1 MFNYMLIFVAIKF
14 IKIMTINKKSLFSSL
29 CVVVFISTTAA
40 AQTLPDGY
48 SADYQKTVAGA
59 EKEDHLVIY
68 STTDNKAAGPLLK
81 GFAARSPQIKVEY
94 NDMNSTELHNR
105 YISEQAAGGTR
116 GDVIWSSSMDTVL
129 KLASD
134 YAMPFASAE
143 IGNILKWVVW
153 QQKAYDTTYEPLVF
167 VYHKRLIKQDEVPS
181 NHDALAQLISN
192 QPDRFKNK
200 VTPYDI
206 EKSALGSMLS
216 VYDRKADPQYFANL
230 GRMAKGGLSVQSSTG
245 TMLERVSA
253 GKNLIGFTILGSYAE
268 TRAKDD
274 PSHGNAYPNDDTLI
288 LSRVMFNSNQ
298 AENGNA
304 AKVWL
309 DHMLSKEGQAI
320 LANQSDIP
328 SLRNDID
335 GENDVDGLTKR
346 LGKALRPIAVADS
359 LLTYL
364 AQDKR
369 LDHIKQWRAAAKES
383 TVLLAR
389 VARAHAVMPNERML
403 CPLCAEKG
411 HRYRALWS
419 C

>member
-1 MFNYMLIFVAIKF
+1 MD
-14 IKIMTINKKSLFSSL
+14 KKSLFSSL

-48 SADYQKTVAGA
+48 PADYQKTVAGA
-59 EKEDHLVIY
+59 EKEGRLVIY
-68 STTDNKAAGPLLK
+68 STTDTKAAGPLLK
-81 GFAARSPQIKVEY
+81 GFAARYPQIKVEY
-94 NDMNSTELHNR
+94 NDMNSTELYNR
-105 YISEQAAGGTR
+105 YISEQAAGGTS
-116 GDVIWSSSMDTVL
+116 GDVIWSSSMDTAL

-134 YAMPFASAE
+134 YAMPYASAE
-143 IGNILKWVVW
+143 IGNIPTWAVW
-153 QQKAYDTTYEPLVF
+153 QQKAYGTTYEPLVF
-167 VYHKRLIKQDEVPS
+167 VYNKRLIKQDEVPS
-181 NHDALAQLISN
+181 NHEALAQLISS

-200 VTPYDI
+200 VTTYDI
-206 EKSALGSMLS
+206 EKSALGFMLS

-245 TMLERVSA
+245 TMLERVSS
-253 GKNLIGFTILGSYAE
+253 GENLIGFNILGSYAE

-274 PSHGNAYPNDDTLI
+274 PSLGIAYPNDYTLV
-288 LSRVMFNSNQ
+288 LSRVMFISNQ

-309 DHMLSKEGQAI
+309 DYVLSKEGQAI

-346 LGKALRPIAVADS
+346 LGKALRPIAVDDG

-369 LDHIKQWRAAAKES
+369 LDHIKQWRAAAK
-383 TVLLAR
+383 
-389 VARAHAVMPNERML
+389 
-403 CPLCAEKG
+403 
-411 HRYRALWS
+411 
-419 C
+419 